1 MTLVLDRD
9 LKPLLDSPRLP
20 FIARRIDAVLADE
33 KRRRREFYAQIDE
46 EDKAEFINGE
56 VIMHSPVRLR
66 HNVCGKR
73 LLVLMD
79 AFVTTRRLGYVG
91 YEKIMVSLT
100 RNDYEPDICYFGPA
114 KAATFTPDQM
124 RFPAPDLVVEV
135 LSESTERHDRGVK
148 FEDYAAHGVSE
159 YWILD
164 PDAETLEQYHLAEGA
179 DSYRLAIKA
188 MTGQVRSFAIPGF
201 EIPVRAI
208 FDPETNQA
216 ALHALLSPPS

>member
-9 LKPLLDSPRLP
+9 LKQLLDSPRLP

-46 EDKAEFINGE
+46 NDKAEFINGE

-66 HNVCGKR
+66 HNVSGKH

-79 AFVTTRRLGYVG
+79 AFVTTRGLGYVG

-114 KAATFTPDQM
+114 KAATFTLDQM

-135 LSESTERHDRGVK
+135 ISKSTEHNDRGVK
-148 FEDYAAHGVSE
+148 FEDYAAHGVQE
-159 YWILD
+159 YWIVD
-164 PDAETLEQYHLAEGA
+164 PDAETLEQYRLAEG
-179 DSYRLAIKA
+179 DESYQLVIKA

-208 FDPETNQA
+208 FDPEANQT
-216 ALHALLSPPS
+216 ALQALLNTTA